1 MASNPT
7 ASAQSAGLGALD
19 RFERLVN
26 NDQFADVAFRVG
38 EPGELMYG
46 HKAVLAEA
54 SEMFR
59 AQFAGSF
66 RESRENVREQA
77 IPIVDIEPAVFKEL
91 LRYMYSDRVNV
102 TVENVLDLMYGS
114 NKYLLMKLKKYCEMF
129 LMAHLSEGNALRLF
143 DRNRRYELDEVNGAC
158 LAIICDNPIKIF
170 SDEGFLALARK
181 SVELIASQELMN
193 CQTTQ
198 LLTSIEK
205 WIRVNEGESKEGV
218 KIVSMIREQ
227 KNRDFKC
234 QKMHNFSAGHY
245 LNIVSTST
253 VNVVQSSSGLQR
265 LVVQRNPTLRPRHPV
280 HLVQRVQII
289 QPDADFVLQIGA
301 ELPLSIYGFGIC
313 IKSQRVLQPV
323 TLDIAVVLTKNDA
336 GQIGLPFVTKRTVT
350 PSAKFCVEEILFE
363 KLTIGKESTCSIKVH
378 VDHGKEPLFCFK
390 NFEPEKLF
398 LGMRFFSSYILR
410 NAQNEQTSTNSI
422 LSYVL
427 YDSIFY
433 K

>member
-26 NDQFADVAFRVG
+26 NGQFADVAFRVG
-38 EPGELMYG
+38 ESGELMYG

-59 AQFAGSF
+59 AQFAGAF

-114 NKYLLMKLKKYCEMF
+114 NKYLLMKLKKYCEVF

-143 DRNRRYELDEVNGAC
+143 DRNRRYELEEVNGAC
-158 LAIICDNPIKIF
+158 LAIICDNPIKVF

-198 LLTSIEK
+198 LLTAIEK

-218 KIVSMIREQ
+218 KIVSLIREQ

-253 VNVVQSSSGLQR
+253 VNVVQSPSGLQR
-265 LVVQRNPTLRPRHPV
+265 LVVQRNPTLRPRHP
-280 HLVQRVQII
+280 
-289 QPDADFVLQIGA
+289 
-301 ELPLSIYGFGIC
+301 LPLSIYGFGIC

-363 KLTIGKESTCSIKVH
+363 KLTIGKESTCTIKVH

-390 NFEPEKLF
+390 NFEPERLF
-398 LGMRFFSSYILR
+398 LGMRFFSSYVLR
-410 NAQNEQTSTNSI
+410 NAQNELTSTNSI